1 MSARLLLFI
10 PAICFCA
17 AVFAQ
22 DSEATDVQMD
32 KEAAKALRDSA
43 RAERKAWNNE
53 NTIYKPII
61 GLGAGVFNYF
71 GEVNN
76 NQRTNPLVNN
86 YGFQASVIKNF
97 TPDWGIRFDVA
108 YGRMSAREQTADVF
122 RNFSSEIVT
131 FNLHATYNFAGILPP
146 KRFLNP
152 YISVGVG
159 AVNFDAK
166 GDLRDENGVAYNSWS
181 DGTLRSLPEVSG
193 NEVNADILRADYV
206 YETDLRKA
214 NLDSLGNYEQF
225 AFTIPVTFGFNFR
238 VSPRSNIRLSSTF
251 SYAFTDLIDNYTRD
265 GVEGRKGDAM
275 NDMFLYTAVSY
286 HFDFFTPKKEKK
298 TRYDS
303 MEFES
308 LDGDADGDGVSDL
321 NDVCP
326 STPTGAN
333 VDESGCP
340 LDSDGDGV
348 YDYADEEPNTNPE
361 LNVDAKGVGITDEMV
376 SLSEEDTVATIRA
389 KMFEVYP
396 DMKDVY
402 SPEKALSK
410 NDARSAL
417 EQTEFWI
424 VDKDGNGIISVDE
437 VYNAIDQF
445 FEGELDVTAQYI
457 NNLIDFFFD
466 Q

>member
-1 MSARLLLFI
+1 MLTRLFLILI
-10 PAICFCA
+10 LAGISISG
-17 AVFAQ
+17 FAQ
-22 DSEATDVQMD
+22 DSEESDNVASETAEKAR
-32 KEAAKALRDSA
+32 KESL
-43 RAERKAWNNE
+43 RAERKAWNKE

-108 YGRMSAREQTADVF
+108 YGRMSAREQTEEVF
-122 RNFSSEIVT
+122 RNFSSEVVT

-159 AVNFDAK
+159 AINFDAK
-166 GDLRDENGVAYNSWS
+166 GDLKDGNGVLYNNWS
-181 DGTLRSLPEVSG
+181 DGTLRSLPELEG
-193 NEVNADILRADYV
+193 NENNADILRADYV

-214 NLDSLGNYEQF
+214 NLDSLGNYAQF

-251 SYAFTDLIDNYTRD
+251 SYAFTDLIDNYTKD
-265 GVEGRKGDAM
+265 GIEGRKGDEM
-275 NDMFLYTAVSY
+275 NDMFLYTAISY

-298 TRYDS
+298 SRYDD

-308 LDGDADGDGVSDL
+308 FDGDTDGDGVSDL
-321 NDVCP
+321 ADLCP
-326 STPTGAN
+326 STPSGAM

-340 LDSDGDGV
+340 LDSDQDGV
-348 YDYADEEPNTNPE
+348 YDYQDEEPNTDTN
-361 LNVDAKGVGITDEMV
+361 LNVDEKGVGITDEM
-376 SLSEEDTVATIRA
+376 LSQSESDTSATLRS
-389 KMFEVYP
+389 KMFLVYP
-396 DMKDVY
+396 DLKEIY
-402 SPEKALSK
+402 SADNNTNVNEAKK
-410 NDARSAL
+410 RL
-417 EQTEFWI
+417 EEAGFWL
-424 VDKDGNGIISVDE
+424 VDTDKNGIVSIQE
-437 VYNAIDQF
+437 VYDAIDKF

-457 NNLIDFFFD
+457 TDLIDYFFD